1 MGVWPPLFGWD
12 FLVYRRHAT
21 VGPRPLMKRIDVA
34 IAVVVRAGR
43 ILICQRKPGD
53 TFGGFWEF
61 PGGKC
66 EGGESPEACLARE
79 LREELD
85 ITPGVTEKLVPISHD
100 YPHVRLTLHP
110 FLCTEFSG
118 EPKLIECQRLQWVE
132 PAKLRDFRFPPANA
146 GLLDELVRRLSPPVP
161 LATPSTEAAPASADG
176 SCKN

>member
-1 MGVWPPLFGWD
+1 
-12 FLVYRRHAT
+12 
-21 VGPRPLMKRIDVA
+21 MKRIDVA

-43 ILICQRKPGD
+43 ILICQRKPSD

-66 EGGESPEACLARE
+66 EGGESPEACLVRE

-85 ITPGVTEKLVPISHD
+85 ITPGATEKLAPISHD
-100 YPHVRLTLHP
+100 YPHVCLTLHP
-110 FLCTEFSG
+110 FLCTDFAG

-146 GLLDELVRRLSPPVP
+146 ALLEQLARRPAPPEAP
-161 LATPSTEAAPASADG
+161 ARPATPSPAASPASADD